1 MTHLQKELSN
11 LVMVYEFLRY
21 AYFWKPPMIASA
33 RRAIEDEYTVPKI
46 TWEEGG
52 HIYSAEIS
60 TTVSC
65 NHVYVYKEFYKDGKR
80 TKWVAIRNSIERL
93 NREEME

>member
-1 MTHLQKELSN
+1 MTQIQRELSN
-11 LVMVYEFLRY
+11 LVIVYEFLRY

-33 RRAIEDEYTVPKI
+33 RRAIEVEYTVPKI

-65 NHVYVYKEFYKDGKR
+65 YHVYVYKEFYKDGKR
-80 TKWVAIRNSIERL
+80 TNWVAIRNSIQRL